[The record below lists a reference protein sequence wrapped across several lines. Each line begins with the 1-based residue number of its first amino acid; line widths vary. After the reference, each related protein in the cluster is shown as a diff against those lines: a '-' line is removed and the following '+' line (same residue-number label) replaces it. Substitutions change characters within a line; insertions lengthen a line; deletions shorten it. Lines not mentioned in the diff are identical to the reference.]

1 MGRNNSVSEQ
11 LELDLLVTVTKSI
24 HEWAR
29 IQEQVDRQRL
39 RLIDWHATAES
50 FRGGVSDIT
59 FDKLH
64 KRIVIT

>member
-1 MGRNNSVSEQ
+1 MSEQ
-11 LELDLLVTVTKSI
+11 LELDLRVTVTKSI

-29 IQEQVDRQRL
+29 IQDEIDRQRL
-39 RLIDWHATAES
+39 RLIDWHAATES
-50 FRGGVSDIT
+50 FRGGVSDIN

>member
-1 MGRNNSVSEQ
+1 MSEQ
-11 LELDLLVTVTKSI
+11 LELDLRVTVTKSI

-29 IQEQVDRQRL
+29 IQEQVDIQRL
-39 RLIDWHATAES
+39 RLIDWHAATES
-50 FRGGVSDIT
+50 FRGGVSDIN